1 MTGLDQQ
8 LSQQIQK
15 SVERGDDEITVVLK
29 EIRKLLMKGAE
40 L

>member
-15 SVERGDDEITVVLK
+15 SVEHGDDEITVVLK